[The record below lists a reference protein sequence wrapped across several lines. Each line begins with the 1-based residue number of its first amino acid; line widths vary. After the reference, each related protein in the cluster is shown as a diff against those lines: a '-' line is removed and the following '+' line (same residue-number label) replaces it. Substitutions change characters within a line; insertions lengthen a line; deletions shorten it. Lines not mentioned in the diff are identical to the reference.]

1 MITIDQ
7 NNKGIGYYNC
17 LMCGCLVMR
26 NNSDYKPK
34 SGGYFCSRECWH
46 LFQNTTTAKKL
57 HYCEFCGS
65 AFFDYKKA
73 HRKYCCQK
81 CAKKAQTLPRSQDSR
96 LIEYCYKLVGES
108 LINRIISYKARK
120 NNLHSELKFV
130 ALDTIQKFLVSPQ
143 FKQQL
148 ANYISSA
155 LSGHLKRT
163 YKENS
168 RQQELLSKYID
179 NRTYDELAEIADL
192 K

>member
-1 MITIDQ
+1 MAYH
-7 NNKGIGYYNC
+7 KC

-34 SGGYFCSRECWH
+34 AGGYFCSRQCWH
-46 LFQNTTTAKKL
+46 LYQNKTTAKKL
-57 HYCEFCGS
+57 HHCGFCGS

-96 LIEYCYKLVGES
+96 LIEYCYELVGKS
-108 LINRIISYKARK
+108 LINRIINYKARK
-120 NNLHSELKFV
+120 TDLHSELKFV
-130 ALDTIQKFLVSPQ
+130 VLDTIQKFLVSPQ
-143 FKQQL
+143 FKYQL
-148 ANYISSA
+148 ANYISGA
-155 LSGHLKRT
+155 LNGHLKRI

-168 RQQELLSKYID
+168 RQRELLEKYID

-192 K
+192 KERTDRTYC